1 MKNIGLMNI
10 LKIIV
15 SIILIIGIIICSYI
29 MVNALLINMYHDA
42 LMVFM
47 FTLILIGFLLS
58 IILSLRK
65 IKNKGEK

>member
-1 MKNIGLMNI
+1 MKNIGSMNI

-42 LMVFM
+42 LIVFM

-58 IILSLRK
+58 MILSLRK
-65 IKNKGEK
+65 IKNKG

>member
-1 MKNIGLMNI
+1 MVYFTMNI

-42 LMVFM
+42 LMVFV

-58 IILSLRK
+58 MILSLRK

>member
-1 MKNIGLMNI
+1 MVYFTMNI

-29 MVNALLINMYHDA
+29 MVNALLINMYHDV
-42 LMVFM
+42 LIMFM

-58 IILSLRK
+58 MILSLRK

>member
-42 LMVFM
+42 LIVFM

-58 IILSLRK
+58 MILSLRK
-65 IKNKGEK
+65 IKNKG